1 MAVGAQAVAGLGDIQ
16 DGHNL
21 QDMLPLEGA
30 ALCPIDIVRQER
42 LPYLQGGTSLVCSS
56 LLGLVLGIEQ

>member
-1 MAVGAQAVAGLGDIQ
+1 MPARGRAPVAARPEAAAGLGDIR

-30 ALCPIDIVRQER
+30 ALCPIDIDWQEG
-42 LPYLQGGTSLVCSS
+42 LAYLQDGTS
-56 LLGLVLGIEQ
+56 